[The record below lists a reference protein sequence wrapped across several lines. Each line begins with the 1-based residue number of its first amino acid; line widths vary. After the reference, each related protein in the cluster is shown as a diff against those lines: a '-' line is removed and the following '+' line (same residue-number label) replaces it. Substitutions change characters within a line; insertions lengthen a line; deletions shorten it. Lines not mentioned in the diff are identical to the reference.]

1 MSSILKAL
9 KKLEDEKATRQPDTL
24 KIDSDILKIESLQRH
39 STTGMIL
46 AALLLFAGG
55 SAATYFYMKKDSS
68 PAVDVSKKTVEVPSG
83 AKPTTPAQT
92 PATTVKEL
100 KTERLPDDI
109 LIAPAK
115 PSADIKIIARPKP
128 QKQKPLTRSTPVGT
142 PQIQPKSDN
151 RKNIPAVTTAQPDAV
166 VKTIPVLRVNG
177 IAFQDGVAD
186 SVAIVNGVPVSSGS
200 AIEGTKVEAIQKD
213 RVRFSYKGETFEI
226 PLGKSNR

>member
-9 KKLEDEKATRQPDTL
+9 KKLEDEKTARQPDTL
-24 KIDSDILKIESLQRH
+24 KIDADILKIENVRRH

-55 SAATYFYMKKDSS
+55 SVATYFYMKKDSS
-68 PAVDVSKKTVEVPSG
+68 PVVDVSKKTVEISSG
-83 AKPTTPAQT
+83 AKSTTPVQ
-92 PATTVKEL
+92 PPVTTVKEL

-109 LIAPAK
+109 PIAPAK
-115 PSADIKIIARPKP
+115 PSADIKIIPPPKP
-128 QKQKPLTRSTPVGT
+128 QKPKPLIRPTPIST
-142 PQIQPKSDN
+142 PQIQPRSDN
-151 RKNIPAVTTAQPDAV
+151 RKSNPAVTTTQPDAV

-177 IAFQDGVAD
+177 IAFQDGATD

-200 AIEGTKVEAIQKD
+200 VVEGTKVEAIQKD

-226 PLGKSNR
+226 SLGKSNR